1 MRISR
6 HAVDAAL
13 APSEWITG
21 DARIETLAVSPGPHA
36 AIATVTFAPGARTVW
51 HRHRL
56 GQTLI
61 VTAGTGRVARRG
73 GAVETI
79 WTGDTVHI
87 DPGEWHWHGAAPT
100 LAMTHLAIEQI
111 PDDGPNAEAGPSVT
125 DSEYCRDDTGEPSE
139 PAPVIRTMVLDQTL
153 PAPRS
158 TSRVEVRRITIAP
171 EHPGGLH
178 VHNGPVF
185 GSIETGSAV
194 YQIEGGAAVVLGP
207 GDVFYEPE
215 GVRIARFD
223 ARHLG
228 VTFLGYFLLD
238 VGETPEI
245 QFPGE

>member
-6 HAVDAAL
+6 PLADAA
-13 APSEWITG
+13 APSQWITG
-21 DARIETLAVSPGPHA
+21 DAWIETHAVHPPGVQA
-36 AIATVTFAPGARTVW
+36 DVATVRFAPGARTVW
-51 HRHRL
+51 HRHHL

-61 VTAGTGRVARRG
+61 VTAGTGRVACRG
-73 GAVETI
+73 GSVETI
-79 WTGDTVHI
+79 RTGDTVHI

-111 PDDGPNAEAGPSVT
+111 PDDCPNAEAGAAVT
-125 DSEYCRDDTGEPSE
+125 DSEYRSDHTGERSDI
-139 PAPVIRTMVLDQTL
+139 APVTRSVVLDQTL

-158 TSRVEVRRITIAP
+158 TLRVEVRRITIAAN
-171 EHPGGLH
+171 HAGGVH

-194 YQIEGGAAVVLGP
+194 YQIQGEPAVVLGP

-223 ARHLG
+223 AGAQG
-228 VTFLGYFLLD
+228 VTFLGYFLLGG
-238 VGETPEI
+238 GEVPEI
-245 QFPGE
+245 DFPGQ